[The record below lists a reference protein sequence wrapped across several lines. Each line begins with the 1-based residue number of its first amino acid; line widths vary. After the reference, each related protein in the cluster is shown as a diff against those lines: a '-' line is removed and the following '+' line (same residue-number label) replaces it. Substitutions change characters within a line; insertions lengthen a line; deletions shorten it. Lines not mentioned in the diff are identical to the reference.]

1 MSNLYL
7 AHHGIKGQKWGYRRW
22 QNSDG
27 TLTPAGKEH
36 YSKGM
41 AGVRRKLK
49 EGKIRKLERRLDKQE
64 RWLNDPKN
72 KAKLAKANAKS
83 ESYKRKQ
90 LEYKRRQDRADR
102 AIFFKDF
109 KQNRADRAYRR
120 MSRANPIKSQ
130 KFIERYSKARYDFS
144 VTNARR
150 DKAVTSYIK
159 RYTMDYYDRINNE

>member
-1 MSNLYL
+1 MNSSLYL
-7 AHHGIKGQKWGYRRW
+7 AHYGIKGQKWGYRRW

-49 EGKIRKLERRLDKQE
+49 EGKIRKLERRLDNQE

-72 KAKLAKANAKS
+72 KTKLAKAKAKS

-90 LEYKRRQDRADR
+90 LEYERRQDRADR
-102 AIFFKDF
+102 AILFKDF
-109 KQNRADRAYRR
+109 KQNRANRAYRR

-130 KFIERYSKARYDFS
+130 RFIERYSKVRYDFS

-150 DKAVTSYIK
+150 DKAVASYIK
-159 RYTMDYYDRINNE
+159 RYSMEYYDGIK